1 MPPPATDSTR
11 AFPLCQGCGAVPTTR
26 EEEACRFCGT
36 VLSWSDFDLLSRKR
50 VVLRDASAEVVDAA
64 LWKVE
69 TSPEF
74 LEATARDLPAGDD
87 GPILE
92 PLAAVI
98 GVICALGATWLFGR
112 NEGLGVVAYVGSLY
126 VVEGANERLRGRDR
140 RGRGKRQWA
149 AAICVLELGPPET
162 LWGLRPR
169 RVRRVTARLTRQ
181 RTRRFK
187 VGVSEDL
194 HAGDVGLAHTLGH
207 EIVSFDRRMH
217 LSEDVS
223 ALATGPEQGGDP
235 SPMATAR
242 EAGSASVLDAEAPAH
257 GVSPAASPTRD
268 FPLCGDCGS
277 APSSRGEEA
286 CRFCGAELSWEEF
299 DRRSQRQFDV
309 HENRDRLIDL
319 ALSRAESSRE
329 RQRANRPPRP
339 PSWGEVPGLKRMVL
353 LTLVS
358 FGGVASVLQY
368 LQPSLNP
375 RLVFAAGLLLLVFL
389 IFRIHGRVGS
399 MPRVRKQDISCEA
412 IAVLEVGPLE
422 TFRVG
427 RKRRHARTI
436 QARLPEGRTAEFTA
450 GAREDLEPGDVGLAY
465 VVGERIRRFVLTK
478 HIPQE

>member
-1 MPPPATDSTR
+1 MPSPATDSTR
-11 AFPLCQGCGAVPTTR
+11 AFPLCQGCGAAPTSR

-36 VLSWSDFDLLSRKR
+36 VLSWADFDLLSRKR

-74 LEATARDLPAGDD
+74 LEATAKDLPEGDD
-87 GPILE
+87 GLILE
-92 PLAAVI
+92 PLAVVI

-112 NEGLGVVAYVGSLY
+112 NELFGLIAYLASFY
-126 VVEGANERLRGRDR
+126 VVEGANERLQGRGR

-169 RVRRVTARLTRQ
+169 RVRSVTARLTRH
-181 RTRRFK
+181 RTRKFK
-187 VGVSEDL
+187 VGVTADL

-257 GVSPAASPTRD
+257 GFSPAASPSRD

-277 APSSRGEEA
+277 APSSRDEEA
-286 CRFCGAELSWEEF
+286 CRYCGAELSWEEF

-329 RQRANRPPRP
+329 RQRTNRPPRP
-339 PSWGEVPGLKRMVL
+339 PSWGEVPGLKRMVI

-358 FGGVASVLQY
+358 FGAVASVLLY
-368 LQPSLNP
+368 LHPSLNP
-375 RLVFAAGLLLLVFL
+375 RLVFVAGFLVL
-389 IFRIHGRVGS
+389 VVLVFRIHGRIES
-399 MPRVRKQDISCEA
+399 MPRVRKRDIPCKA
-412 IAVLEVGPLE
+412 IAVMEVGPLE

-436 QARLPEGRTAEFTA
+436 KARLPGGQTGEFTA

-465 VVGERIRRFVLTK
+465 LQGDQILRFKVIK
-478 HIPQE
+478 HVPLN